1 MTYMPIALSKADH
14 ADLVKSFH
22 HLEHPSFAA
31 RLSSVIGTPIELTL
45 KLLPKQWYR
54 YLHRYVEAAIEGCL
68 DVATAS
74 VASKPAEAPAANTYH
89 KIVGM
94 LSGAVGGFFGG
105 PALVLELPA
114 TTTIMLRTIADIARS
129 QGEDMDSI
137 DTRLACMQVFALG
150 GRSKE
155 DDATDT
161 GYYGIRL
168 ALEASMANASRFI
181 AGQGMNHRA
190 GAPALVKLVS
200 AISQR
205 FGVVMSEKAAAE
217 MVPVIGAI
225 GGAFINTIFIQH
237 FQDMAWS
244 HFTIRR
250 LERKYSPVLIQAEYE
265 KIVRANRVSRAP
277 VSRPFAPQWQTST
290 I

>member
-1 MTYMPIALSKADH
+1 MTYMPQALSTADR
-14 ADLVKSFH
+14 ADLVKSYH

-45 KLLPKQWYR
+45 KLLPRSWYR

-68 DVATAS
+68 DVAMTS
-74 VASKPAEAPAANTYH
+74 LENKPANAAASIGTH
-89 KIVGM
+89 KAAGI
-94 LSGAVGGFFGG
+94 LTGAIGGFFGG

-129 QGEDMDSI
+129 QGEDVASLE
-137 DTRLACMQVFALG
+137 TRLACMEVFALG
-150 GRSKE
+150 GRSRE
-155 DDATDT
+155 DDAADT

-168 ALEASMANASRFI
+168 ALEASIANASRFI
-181 AGQGMNHRA
+181 AGQGLNHRG
-190 GAPALVKLVS
+190 GAPALVKLIS
-200 AISQR
+200 TISQR

-217 MVPVIGAI
+217 VVPVIGAI
-225 GGAFINTIFIQH
+225 GGAFINTVFIQH

-250 LERKYSPVLIQAEYE
+250 LERKYNPLLIQSEYE
-265 KIVRANRVSRAP
+265 KIGKRQRRSAAATPKTLSL
-277 VSRPFAPQWQTST
+277 QWQTST

>member
-1 MTYMPIALSKADH
+1 MTHMPVALSKADRE
-14 ADLVKSFH
+14 DLVRAYQY
-22 HLEHPSFAA
+22 LENPSFAA

-68 DVATAS
+68 DVAMTS
-74 VASKPAEAPAANTYH
+74 LVSKPVDVPAANVYH
-89 KIVGM
+89 KAMCILTGV
-94 LSGAVGGFFGG
+94 VGGFFGG

-129 QGEDMDSI
+129 QGEDVDSLE
-137 DTRLACMQVFALG
+137 TRLACMEVFALG

-155 DDATDT
+155 DDAADT

-168 ALEASMANASRFI
+168 ALEASISNASRFI

-190 GAPALVKLVS
+190 GAPALVKLIS
-200 AISQR
+200 TISQR
-205 FGVVMSEKAAAE
+205 FGVVISEKAAAE
-217 MVPVIGAI
+217 FIPVIGAV

-265 KIVRANRVSRAP
+265 KIRKSTKKSLLRTHTSP
-277 VSRPFAPQWQTST
+277 SLEWQIST